1 MGLSETAALKRFK
14 FADLAALLYRD
25 DIRQKHATRSR
36 LAAELED
43 KKATEAVALKRF
55 IAEKPP
61 ACVDPMVEMFI
72 EHLLVAPKS
81 N

>member
-1 MGLSETAALKRFK
+1 MRETAALRRLK
-14 FADLAALLYRD
+14 FPEVAALLYRD
-25 DIRQKHATRSR
+25 NIRQKHATRSR
-36 LAAELED
+36 LAAELEN
-43 KKATEAVALKRF
+43 KKATEALALKRF
-55 IAEKPP
+55 ITEEKPP